1 MDAKKFY
8 NEQLEMLAV
17 KDVAKIVETHY
28 NDDAQMLLLTGDEPM
43 IANGKEEIFKLF
55 SGYLEYVFRGFIST
69 EKFVSNEDSLFFEAT
84 IDTVNGHVRVYDA
97 MYLRDG
103 KILRHF
109 SGIIK

>member
-8 NEQLEMLAV
+8 NEQLEMLAA

-43 IANGKEEIFKLF
+43 IANGKEEILKLF

-69 EKFVSNEDSLFFEAT
+69 EKFISNEDSIFFEAT

-103 KILRHF
+103 KVLRHF